1 MTLRV
6 CIVQILLFYQPEEA
20 IQMADYEIIEGYIP
34 GSIGRIVELHGRY
47 YHSNW
52 EFGAYF
58 EAKVATDLAGFIG
71 RYDDKRDRFWTVAID
86 DLVAGSLSVDGI
98 HAHTEGAHLR
108 WFIVSEELQGQGI
121 GNQLIRSAID
131 FCKEKKYPSI
141 YLWTFKG
148 LLSARH
154 LYEKA
159 GFTLVEQCKGCE
171 WGVEVVEQRLVLT
184 L

>member
-1 MTLRV
+1 MARYELNLRDYYRILRRHVIVIAAVSIGLGGMTLT
-6 CIVQILLFYQPEEA
+6 LSSGTEPSYEA
-20 IQMADYEIIEGYIP
+20 RATVRIIQ
-34 GSIGRIVELHGRY
+34 
-47 YHSNW
+47 
-52 EFGAYF
+52 
-58 EAKVATDLAGFIG
+58 ATDLAGFIG

-98 HAHTEGAHLR
+98 HAHTQGAHLR